1 MRYLQNQNTL
11 MQFIVF
17 AITYPI
23 IWLFSRLPMRVLYI
37 KSDIF
42 FFLIYYVFGYRKKV
56 VLQNI
61 SYAFPEKSKAEKKKI
76 AKKFFHHFTDLFVES
91 IKAFSISEKQVVKR
105 YTYKNPELIEKY
117 IKEGKSIALVGAHLA
132 NWEWSFNLPLFIDCK
147 INGAYTSL
155 GNKYFDKI
163 VKNSREKFGYN
174 CYKSSKTVRA
184 IHRDY
189 SNKIQGVYLL
199 LSDQSPQLEHTV
211 YWQKFLNVN
220 VPIYTGAE
228 SLAKRFNLVV
238 INCLTKKIKRGYYE
252 AEFQLITDKPNEFEN
267 YKITDKYIKLT
278 EENIK
283 NQPEF
288 YLWSHNRFKH
298 RNRLEEWKKLKISKS
313 KSKN

>member
-1 MRYLQNQNTL
+1 

-17 AITYPI
+17 ALTYPFIWI
-23 IWLFSRLPMRVLYI
+23 ISRFPMRVLYI
-37 KSDIF
+37 ISDLFYI
-42 FFLIYYVFGYRKKV
+42 LVFYIIRYRKEV
-56 VLQNI
+56 VLDNLKL
-61 SYAFPEKSKAEKKKI
+61 AFPKRPEEELLKI
-76 AKKFFHHFTDLFVES
+76 RKKFFKHLMDLMVES
-91 IKAFSISEKQVVKR
+91 IKAFSISEKEVVKR

-117 IKEGKSIALVGAHLA
+117 RKEGKSIALVGAHLA

-238 INCLTKKIKRGYYE
+238 INCLTKKTKRGYYE

-267 YKITDKYIKLT
+267 YEITDKYIKLT

-298 RNRLEEWKKLKISKS
+298 RNRFKEWKKLKISKA